1 MPAERLSM
9 RKIRDVLRLRFGSRL
24 SEREIGRSLLLSN
37 GSVNSYL
44 QRARLAGLDWP
55 LPAGLDDGT
64 FEGHEAFVAEA
75 EDADET
81 VLWLHFDGDV
91 EQEVDVLAEV
101 FGDAVDGPDTG
112 DLVDVHGVRPRAA
125 PWSEAVAA
133 SSRATTHRAGARD
146 GRRCVRGRRR
156 AMPADRRR
164 SSCRSR

>member
-64 FEGHEAFVAEA
+64 LERLLFPPPPTAETA
-75 EDADET
+75 RARP
-81 VLWLHFDGDV
+81 
-91 EQEVDVLAEV
+91 Q
-101 FGDAVDGPDTG
+101 PDWT
-112 DLVDVHGVRPRAA
+112 LVDKEMRRKGVTMALLWEEYRAA
-125 PWSEAVAA
+125 HPDGFGYSWFCENYAA
-133 SSRATTHRAGARD
+133 FKSRLRPSMRRATP
-146 GRRCVRGRRR
+146 
-156 AMPADRRR
+156 PAKR
-164 SSCRSR
+164 SSSILPATRSTSSTQ